1 MVFLAAGLAGGFYLA
16 VKSIATGYTGAL
28 TCWTVVFTP
37 IGTACSIVL
46 ARIVDKSR
54 AENTSADGEGIKYK
68 EEKVMELNWVE
79 IVISILT
86 GLAAAIPLVVKLV
99 EYVQKAVK
107 EKNWN
112 KMLDM
117 VMDLMKTAEGMFE
130 KGADRKEWVLAM
142 IKGSADSI
150 NYDVD
155 IEAISELIDSLCDMS
170 KVVNNSEAPTETPA
184 E

>member
-1 MVFLAAGLAGGFYLA
+1 
-16 VKSIATGYTGAL
+16 
-28 TCWTVVFTP
+28 
-37 IGTACSIVL
+37 
-46 ARIVDKSR
+46 
-54 AENTSADGEGIKYK
+54 
-68 EEKVMELNWVE
+68 MELNWVE

-86 GLAAAIPLVVKLV
+86 GLAAAIPLVVQLV
-99 EYVQKAVK
+99 KYDAKGRGK
-107 EKNWN
+107 RRTWN

-117 VMDLMKTAEGMFE
+117 VMDLMKTAEGMFV
-130 KGADRKEWVLAM
+130 KAADRKEWVLAM